1 MAEVVEQ
8 RVDRLEEA
16 LMKLAYAQF
25 NNEMGLKE
33 LREEN
38 LKFQREMAAF
48 KNEMLD
54 FKNEMAAFKNEMSD
68 FKNEMLDFKNEMAA
82 FKNEMLDFKNE
93 MAAFKNE
100 MLDFKNEMAEFKNEM
115 LDFKDEMAEFKDEMA
130 AFKDEMAE
138 FKRKVDEDIAE
149 MKRERREMNLQWGAI
164 ANKLGTIVEDI
175 IYPSCRRIAREH
187 FGAPDELEFEG
198 QRIRRPYQRGDRRE
212 FDGILVWP
220 GHVMLLEAKAT
231 VRPEYLEAFDR
242 FVAEGRFFRYFPE
255 YVGRRLIPIFSSL
268 SLTEDEVA
276 WLTAH
281 RLYAVAMG
289 EEAMALLN
297 GDELQERPATSS

>member
-1 MAEVVEQ
+1 MAETVGQ

-38 LKFQREMAAF
+38 LKFQREMAEF
-48 KNEMLD
+48 KNEMV
-54 FKNEMAAFKNEMSD
+54 
-68 FKNEMLDFKNEMAA
+68 
-82 FKNEMLDFKNE
+82 
-93 MAAFKNE
+93 
-100 MLDFKNEMAEFKNEM
+100 EFKNEM
-115 LDFKDEMAEFKDEMA
+115 LDFKDEMRAFKNEMTEFKNEMLDFKDEMR
-130 AFKDEMAE
+130 AFKNEMAE

-198 QRIRRPYQRGDRRE
+198 QRIRRPRMRGDRRE

-242 FVAEGRFFRYFPE
+242 FVREEAFFRYFPE
-255 YVGRRLIPIFSSL
+255 YAGRRLIPIFSSL
-268 SLTEDEVA
+268 SLTDDEVA
-276 WLTAH
+276 WLTER

-297 GDELQERPATSS
+297 PDCPLDRADAR

>member
-1 MAEVVEQ
+1 MAKTVGQ

-38 LKFQREMAAF
+38 LKFQREMVVFKDEMRAF

-54 FKNEMAAFKNEMSD
+54 FKDEMRAFKNEMT
-68 FKNEMLDFKNEMAA
+68 
-82 FKNEMLDFKNE
+82 
-93 MAAFKNE
+93 
-100 MLDFKNEMAEFKNEM
+100 EFKNEM
-115 LDFKDEMAEFKDEMA
+115 LDFKDEMRAFKNEMA
-130 AFKDEMAE
+130 GFKNEMLDFKNGTVEFRNEMLDFKNEMAE

-198 QRIRRPYQRGDRRE
+198 QRIRRPRKRGDRRE
-212 FDGILVWP
+212 FDGILVWE

-242 FVAEGRFFRYFPE
+242 FVREEAFFRYFPE
-255 YVGRRLIPIFSSL
+255 YAGRRLIPIFSSL

-276 WLTAH
+276 WLTER

-297 GDELQERPATSS
+297 PDCPLDRADAR

>member
-1 MAEVVEQ
+1 MLAHPHEEIDMAETVGQ

-38 LKFQREMAAF
+38 LKFQREMAEF
-48 KNEMLD
+48 KDEMR
-54 FKNEMAAFKNEMSD
+54 A
-68 FKNEMLDFKNEMAA
+68 
-82 FKNEMLDFKNE
+82 
-93 MAAFKNE
+93 
-100 MLDFKNEMAEFKNEM
+100 FKNEMAEFKN
-115 LDFKDEMAEFKDEMA
+115 
-130 AFKDEMAE
+130 EMAE

-198 QRIRRPYQRGDRRE
+198 QRIRRPRMRGDRRE
-212 FDGILVWP
+212 FDGILVWE

-231 VRPEYLEAFDR
+231 VRPEYLEAFHR
-242 FVAEGRFFRYFPE
+242 FVREEMFFRYFPE
-255 YVGRRLIPIFSSL
+255 YAGRRLIPIFSSL
-268 SLTEDEVA
+268 SLTDEEVA
-276 WLTAH
+276 WLTER

-297 GDELQERPATSS
+297 PDCPLDRADAR